1 METQGIII
9 AHPKTEEDVNTLKVV
24 MQALKIRF
32 EISKENA
39 YDPRFVAKVI
49 EGRQQVKEGKTVK
62 MELSSVWKE

>member
-39 YDPRFVAKVI
+39 YDPRFVTKVI